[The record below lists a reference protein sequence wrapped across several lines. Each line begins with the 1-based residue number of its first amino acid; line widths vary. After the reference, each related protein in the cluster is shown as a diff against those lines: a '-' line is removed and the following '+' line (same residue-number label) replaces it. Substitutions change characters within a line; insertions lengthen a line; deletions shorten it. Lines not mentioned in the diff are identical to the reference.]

1 MFYDGKKTSPYQSL
15 SQDFLWKPSVAGL
28 APAEIKP
35 ISDVSFR
42 INEAHKVA
50 TAGSCFAQHVSRK
63 LSQKGFNYFV
73 TEKGSPFRTE
83 KTRLEQGYGVF
94 SARYGNVYTVR
105 QFLQLVQRSL
115 GLAEFSD
122 QIYSGPYGL
131 ADGFRPGIS
140 ARQGFDTAEG
150 LLIDRRKHLARV
162 KFLLQQ
168 ADIFVFTL
176 GLTETWISV
185 QDGAVLPTC
194 PGHSYGEYD
203 PRKHVFYNMCAADV
217 IEEFSM
223 AVELIRQLN
232 PKIKFVLSVSPVP
245 LVATMSGKHIL
256 HANTYSKSVLRVAC
270 EELATN
276 LKMVDYFP
284 SYEII
289 TGTFNTHHYYDA
301 NRRSVQEQ
309 GVDHVMRVFFET
321 YTNKRYA
328 DQSFGTRNSH
338 HVADGELVCDEDQL
352 FEALA
357 ASKS

>member
-1 MFYDGKKTSPYQSL
+1 M
-15 SQDFLWKPSVAGL
+15 
-28 APAEIKP
+28 
-35 ISDVSFR
+35 
-42 INEAHKVA
+42 
-50 TAGSCFAQHVSRK
+50 
-63 LSQKGFNYFV
+63 

-185 QDGAVLPTC
+185 QDGAVTDL
-194 PGHSYGEYD
+194 SW
-203 PRKHVFYNMCAADV
+203 
-217 IEEFSM
+217 S
-223 AVELIRQLN
+223 LIWR
-232 PKIKFVLSVSPVP
+232 I
-245 LVATMSGKHIL
+245 
-256 HANTYSKSVLRVAC
+256 
-270 EELATN
+270 
-276 LKMVDYFP
+276 
-284 SYEII
+284 
-289 TGTFNTHHYYDA
+289 
-301 NRRSVQEQ
+301 
-309 GVDHVMRVFFET
+309 
-321 YTNKRYA
+321 
-328 DQSFGTRNSH
+328 
-338 HVADGELVCDEDQL
+338 
-352 FEALA
+352 
-357 ASKS
+357 